1 MTEQVVIAL
10 DAMGGDS
17 APDMVVGGAALAS
30 RRLPHVHYLL
40 FGDSARL
47 EPLVAKHAGLSGRV
61 EVRHADQ
68 VIKDDDKPS
77 TALRSARDSS
87 MRKAI
92 DAVKDGSAAAA
103 VSAGNTGALMAI
115 SKIILKTLNG
125 IDRPAIVTALPTA
138 KGSCCILDLGA
149 NVQCSAENLV
159 QFAVMGEVFART
171 VMGVEKPTIGLINIG
186 IEEIKGNES
195 VREAAAILR
204 ETTLPIE
211 FVGFIEGND
220 VAAGKVD
227 VAVTD
232 GFTGNVALKFAE
244 GTAKLISGFLRE
256 SFRTTWRARMGYLLA
271 RPALA
276 LLRERTDPRHYNGA
290 ILGGLN
296 GIVVKSHGGTDALG
310 FANAIAVAVDMAT
323 HGFIEKMREDFE
335 SLRAEHPA
343 TDPKPVS

>member
-1 MTEQVVIAL
+1 MTEKIVIAL

-30 RRLPHVHYLL
+30 RRLPQVHYLL

-47 EPLVAKHAGLSGRV
+47 EPLVAKHPGLSGRV
-61 EVRHADQ
+61 EIRHADQ

-77 TALRSARDSS
+77 AALRSARDSS

-171 VMGVEKPTIGLINIG
+171 VMGVDKPTIGLINIG
-186 IEEIKGNES
+186 IEEIKGNEA

-296 GIVVKSHGGTDALG
+296 GIVVKSHGGADALG

-335 SLRAEHPA
+335 SLRVENP
-343 TDPKPVS
+343 TNDPEPVS